1 MKYTAKELG
10 LLFGATVEGDE
21 TVEITTL
28 ARIEDAPPGSLTFLH
43 NLKYAPFL
51 YESRASAVLTPAD
64 FKPERPVGA
73 TLIRVADPYMAF
85 YILLKQF
92 HDEKLPAPGISEQAV
107 VHPTVQIGKNVY
119 IGPYAV
125 VEAGAVLG
133 DGVKVYAFAYIG
145 QNVCL
150 GTDTIVHPHAVIH
163 YDSLIGQRCV
173 IYSGAVVGGDGF
185 GFVPQDGTQSYIK
198 VPQVGNVV
206 LENEVEVGA
215 NTCIDRAMLGS
226 TLVRRGVKLDNLVQI
241 GHNVE
246 IGENTAMAAMAGVSG
261 SAKIGKNCMIG
272 GQAGII
278 GHLSLADGTKLGAQ
292 SGVTKSLTEPG
303 AAYRG
308 SPAYALRKQLEM
320 EVLQRKL
327 PEMYKKLQ
335 NLEARI
341 QELEKNATHSDA

>member
-10 LLFGATVEGDE
+10 QLFGAAVEGDE

-51 YESRASAVLTPAD
+51 YECRAAAVLAPTD
-64 FKPERPVGA
+64 FKPERPVNA
-73 TLIRVADPYMAF
+73 TLIRVAEPYMAF
-85 YILLKQF
+85 YVLLKQF
-92 HDEKLPAPGISEQAV
+92 HDEKLPAPGISEHAV
-107 VHPTVQIGKNVY
+107 VHPSVEIGKNVY

-125 VEAGAVLG
+125 VESGAVLS
-133 DGVKVYAFAYIG
+133 DGVKIYPFVYIG
-145 QNVCL
+145 SNVFI
-150 GTDTIVHPHAVIH
+150 GQDSIVHPHAVVH
-163 YDSLIGQRCV
+163 CDTQIGRRCA

-185 GFVPQDGTQSYIK
+185 GFVPQDGTQSYVK

-206 LENEVEVGA
+206 LEDEVEVGA

-226 TLVRRGVKLDNLVQI
+226 TLVRRGVKLDNLIQI

-292 SGVTKSLTEPG
+292 TGVTKSLTEPG

-308 SPAYALRKQLEM
+308 SPAYPLRKQLEM
-320 EVLQRKL
+320 EALQRKL

-335 NLEARI
+335 TLEARI
-341 QELEKNATHSDA
+341 RELEHNHSTR